1 MAQQLVPEEELLDG
15 QALAAY
21 RKSRLESKSC
31 DCSADA
37 TENYAEFIQGARSWR
52 LSFAEAELLEQPI
65 AIRRRVIR
73 EAYFSLAF
81 NDLDY
86 ERTLAV
92 EQLLLNR
99 TGGKLIQLP
108 GGVTVQYNK
117 RKLIFEKH

>member
-1 MAQQLVPEEELLDG
+1 MDG
-15 QALAAY
+15 QTLAAY
-21 RKSRLESKSC
+21 RKARLESKSC
-31 DCSADA
+31 DCSADVN
-37 TENYAEFIQGARSWR
+37 ENYAEFIQGASSWR
-52 LSFAEAELLEQPI
+52 LSFAEAELLAQPI

-73 EAYFSLAF
+73 EAYFSLAS

-92 EQLLLNR
+92 EKLLLNR

-108 GGVTVQYNK
+108 GGVTVQYNE

>member
-1 MAQQLVPEEELLDG
+1 M
-15 QALAAY
+15 
-21 RKSRLESKSC
+21 
-31 DCSADA
+31 
-37 TENYAEFIQGARSWR
+37 
-52 LSFAEAELLEQPI
+52 
-65 AIRRRVIR
+65 R

-117 RKLIFEKH
+117 HKLIFEKH

>member
-1 MAQQLVPEEELLDG
+1 MAQQLVPEEELLDE
-15 QALAAY
+15 QTLDAY
-21 RKSRLESKSC
+21 RKARLESKSC
-31 DCSADA
+31 DCSAA
-37 TENYAEFIQGARSWR
+37 TENYAEFIQGARPWR

-81 NDLDY
+81 ADLDY

-108 GGVTVQYNK
+108 GSVTVQYNK
-117 RKLIFEKH
+117 RKLTFEKH